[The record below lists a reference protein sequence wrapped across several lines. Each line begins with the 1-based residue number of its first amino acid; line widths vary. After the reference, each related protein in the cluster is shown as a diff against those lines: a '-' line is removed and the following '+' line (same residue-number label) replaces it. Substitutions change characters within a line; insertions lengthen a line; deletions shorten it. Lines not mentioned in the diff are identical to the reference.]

1 MICLSYTSTE
11 EINNLYQNV
20 SHFWLELNTYKN
32 VVIEQE
38 IYCFNM
44 HIQ

>member
-1 MICLSYTSTE
+1 MCTKKF
-11 EINNLYQNV
+11 

-44 HIQ
+44 QNQYMQIV

>member
-11 EINNLYQNV
+11 EITDLYQN
-20 SHFWLELNTYKN
+20 FYLFLARIRYK
-32 VVIEQE
+32 VVEQE

-44 HIQ
+44 QI

>member
-11 EINNLYQNV
+11 EITDLYQNGK
-20 SHFWLELNTYKN
+20 SFLARIKYK
-32 VVIEQE
+32 VIEQD

-44 HIQ
+44 QKQ

>member
-1 MICLSYTSTE
+1 MF
-11 EINNLYQNV
+11 

-38 IYCFNM
+38 VHCFNCKSNALFFFFLALS
-44 HIQ
+44 IL